1 MRQHNDDPH
10 HDDDDDDAQDDEADI
25 HMCTKT
31 HNDTVPQRFEEMSQL
46 CLKVVKLAGADA
58 HMMR

>member
-1 MRQHNDDPH
+1 MRQHNDDPLHDDHDDPH
-10 HDDDDDDAQDDEADI
+10 HDEDDI

-31 HNDTVPQRFEEMSQL
+31 HNDTVPQRFEDISQL
-46 CLKVVKLAGADA
+46 CLKVVKLAGTDA

>member
-10 HDDDDDDAQDDEADI
+10 HDDDDDDPHDDEADI

-31 HNDTVPQRFEEMSQL
+31 HNDTLLQRSEEISQR
-46 CLKVVKLAGADA
+46 CLKVVKLAGTDA
-58 HMMR
+58 HMM